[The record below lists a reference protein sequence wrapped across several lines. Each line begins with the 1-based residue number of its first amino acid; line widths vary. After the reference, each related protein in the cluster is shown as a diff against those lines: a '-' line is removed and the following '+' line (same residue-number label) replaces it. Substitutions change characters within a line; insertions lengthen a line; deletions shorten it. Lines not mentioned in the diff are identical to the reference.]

1 MHKRTIK
8 IYASPLESITK
19 NTERE
24 NEALR
29 MKDPNPST
37 KKNRNDFFMIIRKLK
52 ITRVEW
58 LNRYAPVA
66 MSKNAQ
72 AITIRIRIPRYSNC
86 NSSEVA
92 AI

>member
-1 MHKRTIK
+1 MPKRTIK
-8 IYASPLESITK
+8 IYTSPLESITK

-29 MKDPNPST
+29 MNDPNPST

-52 ITRVEW
+52 ITTVKW
-58 LNRYAPVA
+58 LNRYVPVE
-66 MSKNAQ
+66 MRKDTH

-86 NSSEVA
+86 SFSEDA

>member
-1 MHKRTIK
+1 MPKRTIK
-8 IYASPLESITK
+8 IYTSPLESITK

-29 MKDPNPST
+29 MNDPNPST

-58 LNRYAPVA
+58 LNRYVPVA

-72 AITIRIRIPRYSNC
+72 DNTIRIRIPRYSNC
-86 NSSEVA
+86 NISAFA